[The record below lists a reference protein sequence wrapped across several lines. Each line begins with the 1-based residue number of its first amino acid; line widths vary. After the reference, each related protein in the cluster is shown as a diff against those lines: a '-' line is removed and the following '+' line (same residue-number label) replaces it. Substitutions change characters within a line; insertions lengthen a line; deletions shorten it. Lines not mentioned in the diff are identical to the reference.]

1 MITLR
6 MMSTALLW
14 NKHDELLMMKRA
26 LTRTLSPGLWAAIG
40 GHLEPHEI
48 NQPRT
53 ACFREIWEETGIE
66 QDEIHDL
73 RLQYVLLRLNGQE
86 IRQQFFYIGNTDV
99 DPRIITSE
107 GDLHWIPKASV
118 LDRPM
123 PYIFR
128 CLLEHYFSVGPTSH
142 PWIGSAGIHSETDAP
157 TIHWNPLLDP
167 MQI

>member
-48 NQPRT
+48 SQPRT
-53 ACFREIWEETGIE
+53 ACFVKYGKKQALSRTKFKTY
-66 QDEIHDL
+66 D
-73 RLQYVLLRLNGQE
+73 LQYVLLRLNGQE
-86 IRQQFFYIGNTDV
+86 IRQQFFYVGKTDV
-99 DPRIITSE
+99 DPRIVTSE

-118 LDRPM
+118 
-123 PYIFR
+123 
-128 CLLEHYFSVGPTSH
+128 
-142 PWIGSAGIHSETDAP
+142 
-157 TIHWNPLLDP
+157 
-167 MQI
+167 

>member
-48 NQPRT
+48 SQPRT
-53 ACFREIWEETGIE
+53 ACLREVWEETGIE
-66 QDEIHDL
+66 QDEIQDL

-86 IRQQFFYIGNTDV
+86 IRQQFFYVGKTDV
-99 DPRIITSE
+99 DPRIVTSE

-128 CLLEHYFSVGPTSH
+128 CLLEHYFTAPPTSH
-142 PWIGSAGIHSETDAP
+142 PWVGSAGIHSETETP

-167 MQI
+167 LQI